1 MASIIHL
8 ASSPRLRGNVPLALT
23 GDTDSSDEGLFQ
35 PLVLIVDDQFTGR
48 KILDGLVRTIDPT
61 LQVESYADPRVA
73 LERASIR
80 IPDLILVDYK
90 MPGMNGVDFTQR
102 LRTIPGCEDVPLVII
117 TVVEDPRIRYE
128 ALDAGATDFLTR
140 PIDQHECQVRCRN
153 LLTMRKQQRII
164 KNRAEWLE
172 HQVAIATRQILVR
185 ERETL
190 LRLAKAGEFRD
201 EETGNHVLRM
211 ARYSRLI
218 AEGLALTDAE
228 CEEIELAAP
237 MHDIGKI
244 GIPDCILLKP
254 GRLTDAEMQ
263 VMRTHT
269 NIGYDILNGSPSRY
283 VQLGAVIALGHHEKH
298 DGSGYPHGL
307 QGKEIPLAARIVAV
321 ADVYDA
327 LTSVRPY
334 KPAWSSEAAVEH
346 IVKEAGKH
354 FDPDC
359 VNAFLAQIS
368 KVRLVQESLRDE
380 A

>member
-1 MASIIHL
+1 M
-8 ASSPRLRGNVPLALT
+8 VLT
-23 GDTDSSDEGLFQ
+23 GDTDSTDEELFQ

-61 LQVESYADPRVA
+61 LQVESYADPHVA
-73 LERASIR
+73 LERASSC
-80 IPDLILVDYK
+80 IPDLVLVDYK
-90 MPGMNGVDFTQR
+90 MPGMNGVEFTQR
-102 LRTIPGCEDVPLVII
+102 LRTIPGCEDVPLVVI

-128 ALDAGATDFLTR
+128 ALDAGATDFLIR
-140 PIDQHECQVRCRN
+140 PIDQHECKVRCRN

-172 HQVAIATRQILVR
+172 DQVAIATRQVLIR

-218 AEGLALTDAE
+218 AEGLGLTAAE

-244 GIPDCILLKP
+244 GIPDSILLKP

-269 NIGYDILNGSPSRY
+269 SIGYDILNGSPSRY

-298 DGSGYPHGL
+298 DGSGYPLGL
-307 QGKEIPLAARIVAV
+307 RGEEIPLVARIVAV

-334 KPAWSSEAAVEH
+334 KPAWSSEAAVKH
-346 IVKEAGKH
+346 IAKEAGKH

-359 VNAFLAQIS
+359 VDAFLAQIS
-368 KVRLVQESLRDE
+368 KVRLVQESLRDG